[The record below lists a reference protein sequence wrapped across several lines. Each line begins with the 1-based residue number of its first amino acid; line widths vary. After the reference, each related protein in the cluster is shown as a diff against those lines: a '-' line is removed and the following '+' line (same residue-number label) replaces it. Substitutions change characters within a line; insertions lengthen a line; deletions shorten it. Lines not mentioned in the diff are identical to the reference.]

1 MPERTR
7 AFRFSYPILGVSALN
22 NIYLWDVRTGALI
35 QTISTSLFFWT
46 GFLGDIHYIELGPR
60 HVFLCGSHALRVFSR
75 ETGRFVL
82 DVSSSQ
88 STYGRLGY
96 KIASDERGACL
107 QGAVVM
113 QHHAVVGVRDA
124 GEGDI
129 VDEFIAGMS

>member
-1 MPERTR
+1 M
-7 AFRFSYPILGVSALN
+7 
-22 NIYLWDVRTGALI
+22 
-35 QTISTSLFFWT
+35 
-46 GFLGDIHYIELGPR
+46 
-60 HVFLCGSHALRVFSR
+60 FLCGSHALRVFSR

-88 STYGRLGY
+88 STYGRLRY

-113 QHHAVVGVRDA
+113 QHQTVVGVQDA

-129 VDEFIAGMS
+129 MDKFIAGMS